1 MTGVGGMGRARGA
14 GSTRLSGACA
24 LGATS
29 FDGSRGV
36 ARVRER
42 EMLAKLGK
50 EHVDGAGSPNGTQW
64 ERYVSSRDVT
74 DRDALFQL
82 YYGLVEQVARRCARK
97 LPAGSGIDADDLAQA
112 GSLGLVRAIESHV
125 ERWPEP
131 FNEAG
136 ARRRIHWAIQAELR
150 NFDGESR
157 RTRARLHAR
166 TDAVNVLTA
175 RFSRLPSES
184 EVAEE
189 IKLSLRQTRTYLAEV
204 ARGAV
209 RYLDAPGAAGGE
221 QSLAELLH
229 DPALGPEALLEH
241 GERFVEVGRAIKQ
254 LKERERRVVLAS
266 YIEERKLADI
276 AAELGLSEARVSQI
290 RTEALGKL
298 RRSLRY
304 LDPAS

>member
-1 MTGVGGMGRARGA
+1 MPRKV
-14 GSTRLSGACA
+14 
-24 LGATS
+24 
-29 FDGSRGV
+29 
-36 ARVRER
+36 
-42 EMLAKLGK
+42 GK
-50 EHVDGAGSPNGTQW
+50 EQAVGDGSPNNEQW

-74 DRDALFQL
+74 DRDALFRL
-82 YYGLVEQVARRCARK
+82 YYRLVEQVARRCARK
-97 LPAGSGIDADDLAQA
+97 LPTGSGIDVDDLAQA
-112 GSLGLVRAIESHV
+112 GSLGLVRAVESHV

-136 ARRRIHWAIQAELR
+136 ARRRIRWAIQAELR
-150 NFDGESR
+150 SFDAESR

-166 TDAVNVLTA
+166 SDAMSVLTA
-175 RFSRLPSES
+175 RFSRLPSEA

-189 IKLSLRQTRTYLAEV
+189 IKLSLRQTRAYLAEV

-209 RYLDAPGAAGGE
+209 HYLDAPGAAGGE
-221 QSLAELLH
+221 QSLADLLL

-266 YIEERKLADI
+266 YFEERTLADI
-276 AAELGLSEARVSQI
+276 ADELGLSEARVSQI
-290 RTEALGKL
+290 RSEALNKL

-304 LDPAS
+304 LDSAS